1 MAMNYNVVL
10 RIHEGLPSIFCTTS
24 LIRKSITFYIE
35 ARQNNMCRF
44 KAITCRIYSDFE
56 MSQFL
61 TITFA
66 VLLLEYLLNIPIFH
80 SEKSTDRCMTDARI
94 L

>member
-1 MAMNYNVVL
+1 
-10 RIHEGLPSIFCTTS
+10 
-24 LIRKSITFYIE
+24 
-35 ARQNNMCRF
+35 MCRF